1 VAAENDLRSG
11 VTQHPAVIAQQG
23 ERARRLQP
31 LIADAI
37 TAYAGSMAFV
47 YVHAVGFA
55 VWMLF
60 IESNPWPKLTLIVSL
75 EAIFLST
82 FVMIGQ
88 NRQAVVPAGQGGS
101 WLQRGGVGTQ
111 VQHGADRRDPD
122 PYSRVAQA
130 PGG

>member
-1 VAAENDLRSG
+1 M
-11 VTQHPAVIAQQG
+11 TQHPAVIAQQG
-23 ERARRLQP
+23 ERARSLQP
-31 LIADAI
+31 LIGDAI

-82 FVMIGQ
+82 FVMIPPPSAYATSP
-88 NRQAVVPAGQGGS
+88 RQPSTGKRAAGPRRSQG
-101 WLQRGGVGTQ
+101 WQR
-111 VQHGADRRDPD
+111 RRAG
-122 PYSRVAQA
+122 RE
-130 PGG
+130 G